1 MSEFQFPVSY
11 RWHQNPDDIIT
22 LRSFADEAK
31 CRDGY
36 VWSISKVE
44 KANLDATTERR
55 PYVPW
60 TQVVAEP
67 DPAHHA
73 PSPTATAIPITPPD
87 ECFAVRNT
95 GYGACEATIHRDKN
109 TMNVSI
115 PCGDEALTKRE
126 RFAME
131 AMTAIIRKTT
141 PRVESQLANELVS
154 ATALGAI
161 GYADALIA
169 ELAKE
174 RA

>member
-22 LRSFADEAK
+22 LRSFVDEAK

-36 VWSISKVE
+36 AWSISKVE

-131 AMTAIIRKTT
+131 IMKSLTTTTHYHYIMDVDCGMSGTASDAVR
-141 PRVESQLANELVS
+141 
-154 ATALGAI
+154 
-161 GYADALIA
+161 YADALIA

-174 RA
+174 RK

>member
-131 AMTAIIRKTT
+131 IMKSLTTTAHYNYIMD
-141 PRVESQLANELVS
+141 VDCGMSG
-154 ATALGAI
+154 TASDAVR
-161 GYADALIA
+161 YADALIA

-174 RA
+174 RK